1 MDAGVREK
9 HLHRVE
15 VLEQVK
21 GLLLLPKLE
30 VASTKQVADF
40 YEVEVDAINSINRRH
55 REELENDGMT
65 IIKRG
70 NIEDFLNGQSDHIEI
85 TPYVATMMDEQGV
98 KYSFNNRG
106 SYVFPRRAILRFGML
121 LKGSEIEGKA
131 PFTKRS
137 AYTNLYKTISST
149 TIYKL
154 KDNRLEIAISVK
166 CFTVFIEE

>member
-1 MDAGVREK
+1 MTNLINGTNQETFIMDAGVREAYMN
-9 HLHRVE
+9 RVE

-106 SYVFPRRAILRFGML
+106 SYVFPRRAILRVGML
-121 LKGSEIEGKA
+121 LRDSEIAKEVR
-131 PFTKRS
+131 TQLL
-137 AYTNLYKTISST
+137 N
-149 TIYKL
+149 
-154 KDNRLEIAISVK
+154 
-166 CFTVFIEE
+166 IEEKTTAEI